1 MVAGEDFKNGRKKMT
16 DKDLDK
22 RLKQLVDSYSESPDV
37 DMWSGI
43 ESGLKRR
50 KSAIL
55 LRRVAYYSAAAV
67 VLIALILFI
76 PNKKEIEGDIISD
89 NTHVESGVEANLPEV
104 VIEMPKSEK
113 VRVVVAESR
122 KAPDRIVRRV
132 LYEGKDIIYEGEGD
146 EEDVTIVVKEE
157 VVVPDNNRDKK
168 STERAPERTIYDQ
181 TYQYRDLYADDYTAR
196 KNRVSLDLSSN
207 YIQATGDGYGMR
219 IIPPKPLPGD
229 TPGNG
234 ADILPNGDPKYDIP
248 LKFGLGIQY
257 RINNVISI
265 GTGVNFSIL
274 NSEYES
280 IIGGQKYDI
289 KQNVQYIGIPLNIYF
304 GFVNNNSF
312 RFYGNIGGAI
322 DKALGIKYS
331 YSLNGFEDSR
341 RDPVSGVQFSARA
354 GLGVEY
360 KFNNLLGVYLDPS
373 VAYYFESNQQVGSY
387 PIRTIRSDRPF
398 QVEFELGFR
407 FNF

>member
-1 MVAGEDFKNGRKKMT
+1 MT

-76 PNKKEIEGDIISD
+76 PNKKDIEGDIISD
-89 NTHVESGVEANLPEV
+89 NTHVESGVEATLPAV

-122 KAPDRIVRRV
+122 KTTNRIVRRV
-132 LYEGKDIIYEGEGD
+132 LYEGKDIIYEGEED
-146 EEDVTIVVKEE
+146 EEDLTIVVKEE
-157 VVVPDNNRDKK
+157 VVAPDNNREKK

-181 TYQYRDLYADDYTAR
+181 TYQYRDLYADDQPAR

-207 YIQATGDGYGMR
+207 YIQSTGEGSGMR

-229 TPGNG
+229 TPENG
-234 ADILPNGDPKYDIP
+234 ADILPYSDPKHDIP

-274 NSEYES
+274 NSKYES

-289 KQNVQYIGIPLNIYF
+289 KQNVQYIGVPLNVYF

-322 DKALGIKYS
+322 DKALGIKYN
-331 YSLNGFEDSR
+331 YSLNGIEDSR
-341 RDPVSGVQFSARA
+341 RDPVSGILFSARA

-360 KFNNLLGVYLDPS
+360 KFNNLFGLYLDPS

-387 PIRTIRSDRPF
+387 SIRTIRSDRPF